1 MKKLSL
7 SIFAF
12 LLLLHASYGQD
23 NIGTPYSIFGY
34 GLQPENQGPYAAMG
48 GVSAAMRDNKNINF
62 LNPASYTELDSMR
75 FYFQAALSGEFAWIS
90 THKESSYYNVAQ
102 NANLAMALRL
112 RRNLY
117 FSFGFTQ
124 KSDVGYDVLY
134 SDIIIGSTSN
144 STFNQNIQG
153 EGGLNDIYTGFG
165 WKYKNLSLG
174 INFAFV
180 FGKLEK
186 RQTLM
191 TNIPN
196 SYYIR
201 TSENKRVH
209 DFLFNPGIQYTFKLS
224 PKSDLVLGSSMNFS
238 QKLWAKTEFVSYKV
252 NTSGATTMLENE
264 VLKHG
269 RIVYPFKITSGF
281 NYRYKNKL
289 QIAGDYTFNK
299 MSAYEEYGRSAYLQ
313 DAHKAALGASW
324 TPDAMGRFWR
334 QRNTYMAGVYFNRSE
349 ARINDHDI
357 NTYGVS
363 GGLQIPFLDQRTGH
377 SLLLGIAVDLGMRG
391 TEADGLVRETF
402 AKLRIHLAFKEFW
415 FMKRKID

>member
-1 MKKLSL
+1 MKRLLL
-7 SIFAF
+7 SIFAAVS
-12 LLLLHASYGQD
+12 LSLSYGQD
-23 NIGTPYSIFGY
+23 NIGTPYSIFGL

-62 LNPASYTELDSMR
+62 LNPASYTALDSMR

-117 FSFGFTQ
+117 CSFGFTQ

-134 SDIIIGSTSN
+134 SDVIIGSTSN

-153 EGGLNDIYTGFG
+153 EGGLNDIYAGFG
-165 WKYKNLSLG
+165 WKYKDLSLG
-174 INFAFV
+174 INFSFV

-186 RQTLM
+186 RQTLA
-191 TNIPN
+191 TDIAN

-201 TSENKRVH
+201 TSENKRIH
-209 DFLFNPGIQYTFKLS
+209 DFLFNPGIQYRFRLS
-224 PKSDLVLGSSMNFS
+224 PKSDLIVGSSMNFT
-238 QKLWAKTEFVSYKV
+238 QKLWAKTEFISYKV
-252 NTSGATTMLENE
+252 NSSGATTMLEDE
-264 VLKHG
+264 VLKRG
-269 RIVYPFKITSGF
+269 RVVYPFKITSGF
-281 NYRYKNKL
+281 NYVYRNKV
-289 QIAGDYTFNK
+289 QVAGDYTFNK
-299 MSAYEEYGRSAYLQ
+299 MSAFKEYGKDAYLQ
-313 DAHKAALGASW
+313 DAHKVALGVSW

-334 QRNTYMAGVYFNRSE
+334 QRNTYMVGAYFNRSE

-363 GGLQIPFLDQRTGH
+363 GGLQIPFLAQQTGH
-377 SLLLGIAVDLGMRG
+377 SLLLGIAADIGMRG
-391 TEADGLVRETF
+391 TEADGLVREVY
-402 AKLRIHLAFKEFW
+402 AKLRLHIAFKEFW
-415 FMKRKID
+415 FMKRRIN

>member
-1 MKKLSL
+1 MKKLLL
-7 SIFAF
+7 SIFAS
-12 LLLLHASYGQD
+12 LLLLQSYGQD

-62 LNPASYTELDSMR
+62 LNPASYTALDSVR
-75 FYFQAALSGEFAWIS
+75 FYFQGALSGEFSWIS

-134 SDIIIGSTSN
+134 SDIIMGSTSN

-153 EGGLNDIYTGFG
+153 EGGLNDLYAGFG
-165 WKYKNLSLG
+165 WKYRNLSLG
-174 INFAFV
+174 INFSFV

-191 TNIPN
+191 TDIPN

-224 PKSDLVLGSSMNFS
+224 PKSDLILGSSMNFT

-252 NTSGATTMLENE
+252 NTSGTTTMLENE
-264 VLKHG
+264 VLKKG

-289 QIAGDYTFNK
+289 QISGDYTFNK
-299 MSAYEEYGRSAYLQ
+299 MSAYEEYGRSTYLQ
-313 DAHKAALGASW
+313 DAHKAAFGASW

-334 QRNTYMAGVYFNRSE
+334 QRNSYMAGVYFNRSE
-349 ARINDHDI
+349 AKVNDRNI

-363 GGLQIPFLDQRTGH
+363 GGLQIPFFDQRTGH
-377 SLLLGIAVDLGMRG
+377 SMQLGIAVDLGVRG